1 MQKLT
6 RQSAFL
12 SGLFALAAAA
22 AAGATPA
29 TTGAAASDLGLDN
42 LVFSVGGVTYKIPHL
57 ELKGASLS
65 ALDLAQLFTGD
76 EKAVDA
82 RLARLSAQRL
92 VIPSL
97 MTERKVA
104 DTTERAVYRDI
115 AGEGIVAGRIATL
128 KAGGAEQT
136 VENPTGQGQRYVW
149 GASLARGIDLRQLA
163 HLAMAARG
171 DGQEPLKPLIEE
183 ESVESL
189 TIENKTGGLS
199 AKTGRLTLAGVKGK
213 ALAAPPA
220 ALLERLQ
227 KLDPD
232 KTEADP
238 ALLKDLIEALASFDV
253 ASLEV
258 RDVSATGKGE
268 PAEKPYSIKVGRI
281 AANRTAGATVGD
293 FALEGFSLQ
302 SSDGGLLS
310 LSRFGLRDARLSSLL
325 EAPFPQLAGVE
336 VKGLAADL
344 PDARIGE
351 TSRMKFSLA
360 GVEANFGE
368 FREIAPTKL
377 SARMDRLAID
387 LAARGEAP
395 STAQFLALG
404 YRDLDLSAAVA
415 GEWREK
421 TQEAIFAPLRV
432 EGRDMG
438 AATLKVTFGNVSGAI
453 FSSMAIVSKA
463 AAMAASLK
471 SVELVLEGGGL
482 IDRLLTLEAR
492 EQKASVEKARAEY
505 AKGAGLAVASVLG
518 GGEKAKKIAGA
529 VSAYIMKPKRLELR
543 LAAPAGVSALD
554 AISRKP
560 AEILESVEVEALAE
574 R

>member
-1 MQKLT
+1 MQKLIN
-6 RQSAFL
+6 RSAFF
-12 SGLFALAAAA
+12 SGLLGLAVA
-22 AAGATPA
+22 AAGAIPA
-29 TTGAAASDLGLDN
+29 ATRAAEGDLGLDN
-42 LVFSVGGVTYKIPHL
+42 LVFSLGGVTYKIPHL

-65 ALDLAQLFTGD
+65 ALELAQLFTGD
-76 EKAVDA
+76 EKAVDG
-82 RLARLSAQRL
+82 RLARLSAKSL
-92 VIPSL
+92 VIPAL
-97 MTERKVA
+97 TTERKVA

-115 AGEGIVAGRIATL
+115 AAEGVVAGRISSL

-136 VENPTGQGQRYVW
+136 VENAGGRAQRYVW
-149 GASLARGIDLRQLA
+149 GASLARGVDLRQLA
-163 HLAMAARG
+163 HLALAARA
-171 DGQEPLKPLIEE
+171 DSQEPLKPLIEE

-189 TIENKTGGLS
+189 TIEDRAGGGS
-199 AKTGRLTLAGVKGK
+199 AKTGRLTMTGVKGR
-213 ALAAPPA
+213 ALTAPPA

-238 ALLKDLIEALASFDV
+238 ALLKDLIEAV
-253 ASLEV
+253 AAFEVGALEA
-258 RDVSATGKGE
+258 RDVSVTGKGE
-268 PAEKPYSIKVGRI
+268 PAEKPYSVKVGRI
-281 AANRTAGATVGD
+281 AANRIGGAAVGNFELQD
-293 FALEGFSLQ
+293 FSLQ

-310 LSRFGLRDARLSSLL
+310 VSRFGLRDAKLSSLL
-325 EAPFPQLAGVE
+325 EAPFPQLAGLE
-336 VKGLAADL
+336 VKGLVADL

-377 SARMDRLAID
+377 SARMDSLAID

-404 YRDLDLSAAVA
+404 YRDLDLSAALA

-421 TQEAIFAPLRV
+421 TQEAVFAPLRV

-438 AATLKVTFGNVSGAI
+438 AATLKLTFGNVSGAV

-482 IDRLLTLEAR
+482 LDRLLTLEAR
-492 EQKASVEKARAEY
+492 EQKGSVGKARAEY

-518 GGEKAKKIAGA
+518 GGEKARKIAEA
-529 VSAYIMKPKRLELR
+529 VSAYIMKPKRLQLR
-543 LAAPAGVSALD
+543 LASPAGVNALD

-560 AEILESVEVEALAE
+560 GDILESVEVEAMAE
-574 R
+574 H

>member
-1 MQKLT
+1 MQKLIS
-6 RQSAFL
+6 RSAIFSAL
-12 SGLFALAAAA
+12 LGLAAAA
-22 AAGATPA
+22 V
-29 TTGAAASDLGLDN
+29 GAAPAGTRAAESDLSLDN
-42 LVFSVGGVTYKIPHL
+42 LVFSLAGVTYKIPHL

-65 ALDLAQLFTGD
+65 ALELAQLFNGD
-76 EKAVDA
+76 EKAVDG
-82 RLARLSAQRL
+82 RLARLSAKSL
-92 VIPSL
+92 VIPAL
-97 MTERKVA
+97 TTERKVA
-104 DTTERAVYRDI
+104 DTTERAVYRDV
-115 AGEGIVAGRIATL
+115 AAEGIVGGRIATL

-136 VENPTGQGQRYVW
+136 VENSGGRAQRYVW

-163 HLAMAARG
+163 HLALAARL
-171 DGQEPLKPLIEE
+171 DSQEPLKPLIEE
-183 ESVESL
+183 DRVESL
-189 TIENKTGGLS
+189 TVEDKAGGMT
-199 AKTGRLTLAGVKGK
+199 AKMGPLTMTGVKGR

-238 ALLKDLIEALASFDV
+238 ALLKDLIEALAAFDV
-253 ASLEV
+253 GAVEV
-258 RDVSATGKGE
+258 RDVTASGKGE
-268 PAEKPYSIKVGRI
+268 PAEKPYSVKVGRI
-281 AANRTAGATVGD
+281 VAGKIAGAMVGD
-293 FALEGFSLQ
+293 FALEDFSLQ

-310 LSRFGLRDARLSSLL
+310 VTRFGLRDAKLASLL
-325 EAPFPQLAGVE
+325 DAPFPQLARVE
-336 VKGLAADL
+336 LKGLKADL

-351 TSRMKFSLA
+351 ASRMKFSLSD
-360 GVEANFGE
+360 VEANFGD

-404 YRDLDLSAAVA
+404 YRDLDLSAALA

-421 TQEAIFAPLRV
+421 TQEAVFAPLRV

-438 AATLKVTFGNVSGAI
+438 AATLKVTFGNVSGAV

-482 IDRLLTLEAR
+482 IDRMLTLEAK

-518 GGEKAKKIAGA
+518 GGEKAKKIAEA
-529 VSAYIMKPKRLELR
+529 VSAYIMKPKRLQLR
-543 LAAPAGVSALD
+543 LASPAGVNALD

-560 AEILESVEVEALAE
+560 GEILESVDVEALAE